1 MKKDQKKFLELFRR
15 LQLSVE
21 TRRRIRTIIAVI
33 VVFATTYSLVLP
45 AITLESN
52 SASKMAGLNLSGQS
66 GRELG
71 CHFNM
76 HKHTDACYK
85 EVPVYDADG
94 VQYTTK
100 KVLSCG
106 KADWIV
112 HTHDENCYQNGQLV
126 CTLPEHAEHIHNA
139 DCYTRQR
146 VLSCGKEEN
155 PGHQHTDACYEETRE
170 LVCGQQEHVHTDACY
185 TSDDGNEE
193 NAERQLI
200 CGKEEHIHTDECYK
214 TEKNLICGMEEEEG
228 HTHTDACYTEEDV
241 LTCGEYELHT
251 HNIDCFEKGPNGE
264 SPLEMGWVTLET
276 DENGNEVLCGDPDHL
291 ICGKLELLAHQ
302 HDDSCFVQND
312 QQAVDAETEEID
324 ADAGIDSSDV
334 EGETDVSD
342 ADAGMNGTDVGGETD
357 ALDAEN
363 DVPDT
368 DVVTD
373 ESDPDANLIFMDPEA
388 PENQGSAPLQSGA
401 DQKQSQPGGIQSGT
415 AKARAHLERTQK
427 DRMPGCACWR
437 SDPIRLPG
445 FLHFPCFQP
454 CFPLSRIPLIPKD
467 GYTDPIAGAGFQR
480 SFQALAS
487 HIQVSTFFLGQYSSL
502 LVEQPDSDVLRP
514 LAGCIGHLERNRQK
528 GQLIA
533 NGFL

>member
-71 CHFNM
+71 CHFNV

-126 CTLPEHAEHIHNA
+126 CTLPERAEHIHNA
-139 DCYTRQR
+139 DCYTKQR
-146 VLSCGKEEN
+146 VLSCEKEEN

-170 LVCGQQEHVHTDACY
+170 LACGQQEHVHSDACY
-185 TSDDGNEE
+185 ASDDGNEE
-193 NAERQLI
+193 NAERHLI
-200 CGKEEHIHTDECYK
+200 CGFEEHTHTEECYK

-241 LTCGEYELHT
+241 LTCGESALHT
-251 HNIDCFEKGPNGE
+251 HNIN
-264 SPLEMGWVTLET
+264 
-276 DENGNEVLCGDPDHL
+276 
-291 ICGKLELLAHQ
+291 
-302 HDDSCFVQND
+302 
-312 QQAVDAETEEID
+312 
-324 ADAGIDSSDV
+324 
-334 EGETDVSD
+334 
-342 ADAGMNGTDVGGETD
+342 
-357 ALDAEN
+357 
-363 DVPDT
+363 
-368 DVVTD
+368 
-373 ESDPDANLIFMDPEA
+373 
-388 PENQGSAPLQSGA
+388 
-401 DQKQSQPGGIQSGT
+401 
-415 AKARAHLERTQK
+415 
-427 DRMPGCACWR
+427 
-437 SDPIRLPG
+437 
-445 FLHFPCFQP
+445 
-454 CFPLSRIPLIPKD
+454 
-467 GYTDPIAGAGFQR
+467 
-480 SFQALAS
+480 
-487 HIQVSTFFLGQYSSL
+487 
-502 LVEQPDSDVLRP
+502 
-514 LAGCIGHLERNRQK
+514 
-528 GQLIA
+528 
-533 NGFL
+533 